1 MKCDFCDNEANVFF
15 VQVIDGESKKKNLC
29 EACAEQQG
37 VTSLDEF
44 KITDILMSDESPKQV
59 PDTTPTVDMSECSHC
74 GFTAAD
80 LRKVG
85 RLGCSHCYQQFGSEV
100 VTMLKDMHKGTEHK
114 GKMPVGMMAA
124 MRQKRELEKLE
135 AALAEAIADE
145 NYEKAAELNAQ
156 LKDLKNKPSK
166 AKRRSQKGGAK

>member
-74 GFTAAD
+74 GFTAAECQW
-80 LRKVG
+80 V
-85 RLGCSHCYQQFGSEV
+85 
-100 VTMLKDMHKGTEHK
+100 
-114 GKMPVGMMAA
+114 
-124 MRQKRELEKLE
+124 
-135 AALAEAIADE
+135 
-145 NYEKAAELNAQ
+145 
-156 LKDLKNKPSK
+156 
-166 AKRRSQKGGAK
+166 